1 MLGRMGAEMILLVG
15 AGVVEVGAIEPYDTH
30 ADKLHKLMLE
40 NGEAFLACNETGQRQ
55 SVTVT
60 ARLEGG
66 RPMMLS
72 VDGPT
77 DLSACLR
84 PVLMGLEWPSE
95 AREVVIPLDLVPLAS
110 EATSAAKPVMDPTT
124 YVTPNFGVVSVA
136 AKDEERAARV
146 VQLKLALAAP
156 CAEGARHSGT
166 LVVSN
171 TRGVLEN
178 GTEDTALATC
188 VAEEV
193 ARWPFPPDAGSEI
206 VITFQVDE
214 AK

>member
-1 MLGRMGAEMILLVG
+1 MLGRMGANMVLLVG
-15 AGVVEVGAIEPYDTH
+15 AGVVEVGAIEPYDAH
-30 ADKLHKLMLE
+30 ADKLHKLVLA
-40 NGEAFLACNETGQRQ
+40 NGDALLACNETGQRQ
-55 SVTVT
+55 TVTIT

-84 PVLMGLEWPSE
+84 PVLMGMQWPSE
-95 AREVVIPLDLVPLAS
+95 AREVVIPLDLVPIVTES
-110 EATSAAKPVMDPTT
+110 KAALDPAT
-124 YVTPNFGVVSVA
+124 YVTPNFGVISVA
-136 AKDEERAARV
+136 AKDTARAERV
-146 VQLKLALAAP
+146 VKHKLALAAP
-156 CAEGARHSGT
+156 CAEGARRGGT
-166 LVVSN
+166 LVVST

-178 GTEDTALATC
+178 GTEDTALGTC

-206 VITFQVDE
+206 VITFLVEE
-214 AK
+214 AT